1 MTKRAAVYARVSTD
15 EQAKGYSLNTQV
27 DACSRYAAERG
38 YQAVETYKEDYSG
51 ATLDRPELDKLR
63 DAISSKRVE
72 VVIVYDIDRLARKSA
87 YQVLIE
93 EEFFRNGVLVEYVIG
108 QYDDSDEGRLQK
120 QIRASIAEYEKAKI
134 LERSKR
140 GKRGKANSGFVIVGA
155 RPPYGYQVRS
165 EPHKAWL
172 EVDEDEA
179 KIVKMVFQWYL
190 YGDGKSSPLSML
202 SIATRLTN
210 MGIPTRGD
218 KQTHV
223 AKKRDHG
230 VWSAGVIRNILANE
244 AYTGTW
250 HYGKT
255 KMISDGRE
263 QTRKAK
269 PKCGFGKQVARPKEE
284 WIPVPVPAFISPIDY
299 KRASEMMEKNREQ
312 SKRQVRQ
319 QYLMGRRLKCS
330 KCGYSYVGKSR
341 QGKHTYYYCKGR
353 EQKPVCLCDM
363 PIFRC
368 NLIDDA
374 VWLWVRALIEEPE
387 AFADGL
393 RGLQEETRQKNRA
406 LFDRLELI
414 ESQLAETEKQENKFL
429 DLYLSGDFPKEVL
442 LERKNRL
449 AKLTAD
455 LKKEQAELS
464 IFLQQLTYSDV
475 EIATIEDFC
484 TKIRERLDTVT
495 FEGKRRILE
504 MLDVRG
510 TLAIENDE
518 KVIYLSCLIAPQ
530 PVSLALILP
539 LSNTGVTATTS
550 SASPPTARSQ

>member
-1 MTKRAAVYARVSTD
+1 M
-15 EQAKGYSLNTQV
+15 
-27 DACSRYAAERG
+27 
-38 YQAVETYKEDYSG
+38 G
-51 ATLDRPELDKLR
+51 A
-63 DAISSKRVE
+63 
-72 VVIVYDIDRLARKSA
+72 
-87 YQVLIE
+87 
-93 EEFFRNGVLVEYVIG
+93 G
-108 QYDDSDEGRLQK
+108 
-120 QIRASIAEYEKAKI
+120 
-134 LERSKR
+134 
-140 GKRGKANSGFVIVGA
+140 
-155 RPPYGYQVRS
+155 
-165 EPHKAWL
+165 H
-172 EVDEDEA
+172 
-179 KIVKMVFQWYL
+179 
-190 YGDGKSSPLSML
+190 
-202 SIATRLTN
+202 
-210 MGIPTRGD
+210 
-218 KQTHV
+218 
-223 AKKRDHG
+223 
-230 VWSAGVIRNILANE
+230 
-244 AYTGTW
+244 
-250 HYGKT
+250 
-255 KMISDGRE
+255 
-263 QTRKAK
+263 
-269 PKCGFGKQVARPKEE
+269 
-284 WIPVPVPAFISPIDY
+284 
-299 KRASEMMEKNREQ
+299 
-312 SKRQVRQ
+312 
-319 QYLMGRRLKCS
+319 
-330 KCGYSYVGKSR
+330 
-341 QGKHTYYYCKGR
+341 YYCKGR

-414 ESQLAETEKQENKFL
+414 ESQLAETEKQENKLL

-464 IFLQQLTYSDV
+464 VFLQQLTYSDV

-539 LSNTGVTATTS
+539 LLNTGVTATTNC
-550 SASPPTARSQ
+550 ASHPMGRSQ